1 MLLQNC
7 KKLHIPSYSF
17 QYNNED
23 NCCCLKHLLN
33 MFLYS
38 ENNLQ
43 SNKYSQYFF
52 KVVYN
57 SYSKNNFDFKNYTLE
72 QTKQLLSTSNIRG
85 NTSIN
90 ARPKIHLLLSPFFLK
105 TILR

>member
-1 MLLQNC
+1 MLVQNC
-7 KKLHIPSYSF
+7 NKLHLPIF
-17 QYNNED
+17 NNDD

-43 SNKYSQYFF
+43 LNKYSQYFF

-57 SYSKNNFDFKNYTLE
+57 AYSKNE
-72 QTKQLLSTSNIRG
+72 R
-85 NTSIN
+85 
-90 ARPKIHLLLSPFFLK
+90 
-105 TILR
+105 